1 MPSNVEEVW
10 NWIMGRGWKSLKVYV
25 DKACIAM
32 NEMLRVMVTPA
43 QKKRRAKEALDVQWA
58 VSWFE

>member
-1 MPSNVEEVW
+1 MD
-10 NWIMGRGWKSLKVYV
+10 RGWKSLKLYV

-32 NEMLRVMVTPA
+32 NEMLRVKVTPA
-43 QKKRRAKEALDVQWA
+43 QKKRRAKEALDVKWA